1 MSSIGDSEHDA
12 QKRGLNNIKGLW
24 HDAFRT
30 LKTVTTSA
38 SSSNDDETRSVRFSS
53 SIISTCI
60 LDFYPRLGIAE
71 LNQVIQMR
79 HRCPKRKR
87 KKSKLTF
94 P

>member
-38 SSSNDDETRSVRFSS
+38 SSSNDDETRSVSFE
-53 SIISTCI
+53 IDH
-60 LDFYPRLGIAE
+60 LD
-71 LNQVIQMR
+71 MR
-79 HRCPKRKR
+79 
-87 KKSKLTF
+87 T
-94 P
+94 